1 MRKYIFNSL
10 FAVRQYIASEINPY
24 NEYIVFIENLKMV
37 LVLSS
42 KVWKRLFLYA
52 EFTGSS
58 SLLAMKKEVV
68 LTLRVDTEINNAIRL
83 LAKRQ
88 DRTVA
93 WMARKL
99 IAEALEQ
106 RKLLRPEGK

>member
-1 MRKYIFNSL
+1 
-10 FAVRQYIASEINPY
+10 
-24 NEYIVFIENLKMV
+24 
-37 LVLSS
+37 
-42 KVWKRLFLYA
+42 
-52 EFTGSS
+52 
-58 SLLAMKKEVV
+58 MKKEVV